1 MPFPT
6 DSSHKQ
12 DLTEAISED
21 KAYHAAAYLKNA
33 SFSEY
38 SEERMKEMLMND
50 HAVSI
55 MLYMSENYVNADTA
69 AYCYPVNRS
78 SGKIIN
84 HIVTV
89 VGWMIIIPKIISCPV
104 LM

>member
-1 MPFPT
+1 MITWRQFFLSTWSGMTTETDVPFPT

-38 SEERMKEMLMND
+38 SEERMKE
-50 HAVSI
+50 
-55 MLYMSENYVNADTA
+55 
-69 AYCYPVNRS
+69 C
-78 SGKIIN
+78 
-84 HIVTV
+84 
-89 VGWMIIIPKIISCPV
+89 
-104 LM
+104 